1 MIKAPNKSKAHN
13 TQSSLR
19 RKSAG
24 CVQTR
29 DSLYKH
35 IKSSSK
41 HYMKC
46 HRIFCPRYC
55 FVISAFVLGKHIL
68 YLHFFW
74 SGGMTNVGQGIKIS
88 LRPLVLLFFNSYPLS
103 PAFMICMSC
112 SFLTVYFCIFRST
125 PKKKTNPGQFFY
137 LFILCE
143 KCDALF
149 TTSFR
154 QILNYIFPLLSGF
167 VHICF
172 SHIIPAYSPQERC
185 IYI

>member
-1 MIKAPNKSKAHN
+1 MQLSAFMLATKFILYMIKAPNKSKAHN
-13 TQSSLR
+13 TKSSLR

-46 HRIFCPRYC
+46 HRVFCAHYC

-74 SGGMTNVGQGIKIS
+74 SGGMTNVEQGIKFG
-88 LRPLVLLFFNSYPLS
+88 LRSLVLLFFNSYPLA
-103 PAFMICMSC
+103 PAVMICVSC
-112 SFLTVYFCIFRST
+112 SFFKSS
-125 PKKKTNPGQFFY
+125 
-137 LFILCE
+137 LFLHIP
-143 KCDALF
+143 
-149 TTSFR
+149 SFPR
-154 QILNYIFPLLSGF
+154 KEAFD
-167 VHICF
+167 
-172 SHIIPAYSPQERC
+172 
-185 IYI
+185 